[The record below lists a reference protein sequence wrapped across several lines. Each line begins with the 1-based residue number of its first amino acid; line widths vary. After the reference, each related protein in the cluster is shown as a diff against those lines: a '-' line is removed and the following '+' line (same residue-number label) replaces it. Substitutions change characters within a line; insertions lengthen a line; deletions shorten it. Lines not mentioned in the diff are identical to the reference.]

1 MEIDRLMRRPLLFAC
16 LACILSSFVS
26 TENTLAQNTRQEIL
40 DELAEE
46 YLPGWIGSYTDQVGN
61 SLTRIDH
68 SLSFDWQHQ
77 TADPRLETVQ
87 FDANWTGLLFLQ
99 SVGQYTLFVE
109 SDGEIEL
116 EFAGRKI
123 SEKSGPQGLLTTGPV
138 ELQFGWHPI
147 KLSYKSPVNGGRL
160 KLFWQ
165 GPSFKLEP
173 VGNQF
178 LFHPTENTI
187 KEHFG
192 RGEELAHALRCARC
206 HESPVTQDSRLGTF
220 SDAL

>member
-46 YLPGWIGSYTDQVGN
+46 YLPGWIGSYSDQVGN

-116 EFAGRKI
+116 
-123 SEKSGPQGLLTTGPV
+123 
-138 ELQFGWHPI
+138 
-147 KLSYKSPVNGGRL
+147 
-160 KLFWQ
+160 
-165 GPSFKLEP
+165 
-173 VGNQF
+173 
-178 LFHPTENTI
+178 
-187 KEHFG
+187 
-192 RGEELAHALRCARC
+192 
-206 HESPVTQDSRLGTF
+206 
-220 SDAL
+220 

>member
-1 MEIDRLMRRPLLFAC
+1 MYLEAKGFVMEIDRLMRRPLLFAC

-99 SVGQYTLFVE
+99 LWGSTLC
-109 SDGEIEL
+109 
-116 EFAGRKI
+116 
-123 SEKSGPQGLLTTGPV
+123 LLNQTG
-138 ELQFGWHPI
+138 
-147 KLSYKSPVNGGRL
+147 KLNWSL
-160 KLFWQ
+160 
-165 GPSFKLEP
+165 P
-173 VGNQF
+173 VGKYQRNRV
-178 LFHPTENTI
+178 L
-187 KEHFG
+187 
-192 RGEELAHALRCARC
+192 RGC
-206 HESPVTQDSRLGTF
+206 
-220 SDAL
+220 